1 MNRKS
6 IYLIVLGIVLVIS
19 GVFVEVVTFTEKNK
33 KETYRSLQKQMD
45 FRQVVS
51 DKFSDKYFT
60 FEKVKIENASIYQ
73 LFKVNYNIKGKAGS
87 FYIETFWQES
97 EDDNLI
103 KDADLLKLKKH
114 TKLNFDRDQL
124 VDFKIIG
131 LGGFPSSPKQIFII
145 PAEKIS
151 SANISIDF
159 IAQHCK
165 DAVKENFFYDTE
177 NNVLK

>member
-60 FEKVKIENASIYQ
+60 FEKVKIENASI
-73 LFKVNYNIKGKAGS
+73 I
-87 FYIETFWQES
+87 
-97 EDDNLI
+97 
-103 KDADLLKLKKH
+103 
-114 TKLNFDRDQL
+114 
-124 VDFKIIG
+124 
-131 LGGFPSSPKQIFII
+131 
-145 PAEKIS
+145 
-151 SANISIDF
+151 
-159 IAQHCK
+159 
-165 DAVKENFFYDTE
+165 
-177 NNVLK
+177 